1 MAPPLHPL
9 DAARPRGLRHSSAP
23 RTPEP
28 AAEASLPQP
37 SSPPRPRFRLK
48 RRTVSERTAPT
59 QQFLASV
66 AAADVPIPSIE
77 EPQVYDDD
85 DDDDDDDMLDTEAYP
100 RVPFLGNLDGAGFV
114 EHKVRGRQFSA
125 PKTPAPRA
133 IPSLS
138 PKRFPDWSIDAAF
151 SSVESSPE
159 CESSR
164 PSTARSTQ
172 TSASLFSR
180 YSLTSEDFSQCASP
194 DEEHAEKFAYLLPPE
209 DLDRTIRAPAQ
220 RGKLRKAPW
229 TRAMSKHLWATY
241 MMYLQDPKVT
251 PFRVGKS
258 GIPPSGVC
266 MRVAREAKRS
276 WKGSRPQTKADPKS
290 GSTTPT
296 AEVQGPYVQ
305 WPHTCAGTRAHL
317 REMCKA
323 NTGAASRG
331 SHYMARSPTPFG
343 RTANRVRNRRSAP
356 LRSPSVFSGSDMA
369 MSLTVCTAD
378 SMQPSGPL
386 AQLTSS
392 QPKPELDL
400 LTPPARDAFSGRSQA
415 LRLGSPFTARSYGPS
430 SSNNLADG
438 LGARPEPHRQSHTL
452 GTRRS
457 LGSPVRL
464 NDSRSNTQ
472 KRRSRQSILETRR
485 SKRPSLGSDF
495 WTDPSS
501 AVESCSSSASAFSSS
516 FPEFCSTSSNVGD
529 DLFVPRTNIQELFES
544 SNSAPLNSMATTATS
559 MPKPAGLA
567 PLMMAG
573 PPRLG
578 SPFSGK
584 SQSFSFPS
592 RNLNT
597 SVIDFAA
604 AVRRPFATVHQ
615 PADSVA
621 SSAKPSSL
629 ANRLAY
635 IDERLKDLRRRDPH
649 ERRSHSPL

>member
-1 MAPPLHPL
+1 MPPPLHPL
-9 DAARPRGLRHSSAP
+9 AAARPRGLRHSSAP

-28 AAEASLPQP
+28 AADGSLEP

-48 RRTVSERTAPT
+48 RRIVSERTAPT

-85 DDDDDDDMLDTEAYP
+85 MLDTDIYP
-100 RVPFLGNLDGAGFV
+100 GVPILGNLDDIRFS
-114 EHKVRGRQFSA
+114 EQDTRGRPFSA

-138 PKRFPDWSIDAAF
+138 PKRFPDWSIDASI
-151 SSVESSPE
+151 SSIESSPE

-194 DEEHAEKFAYLLPPE
+194 EEEHPDKFTTLLPAG
-209 DLDRTIRAPAQ
+209 DLDKTVRASAPP

-229 TRAMSKHLWATY
+229 TRAMSKHLWGTY

-251 PFRVGKS
+251 PFRIGKS

-276 WKGSRPQTKADPKS
+276 WKGSRPQTKADAKS

-296 AEVQGPYVQ
+296 AEAQGPYVQ
-305 WPHTCAGTRAHL
+305 WPHTCAATRGHL

-323 NTGAASRG
+323 NSGTASRG
-331 SHYMARSPTPFG
+331 LHYMARSPTPFG
-343 RTANRVRNRRSAP
+343 RAANRARNRRSAP
-356 LRSPSVFSGSDMA
+356 LQSPSVFSSSDMA
-369 MSLTVCTAD
+369 MSLTVSTSD

-386 AQLTSS
+386 AQLSSS
-392 QPKPELDL
+392 QPR
-400 LTPPARDAFSGRSQA
+400 LTPGLPTPASNASRGLDQA
-415 LRLGSPFTARSYGPS
+415 VRLGSPFMAKSYGPS
-430 SSNNLADG
+430 SSSNLTEDFG
-438 LGARPEPHRQSHTL
+438 VRTEPHRQSHTL

-464 NDSRSNTQ
+464 SDSRPSTQ

-495 WTDPSS
+495 WTDPS
-501 AVESCSSSASAFSSS
+501 ATAETSSTGAISSS
-516 FPEFCSTSSNVGD
+516 FPEFCSTSSNLRD
-529 DLFVPRTNIQELFES
+529 DLFVPRTNVQELFES
-544 SNSAPLNSMATTATS
+544 SHPPPFHSEGAT
-559 MPKPAGLA
+559 MPNPTGLA
-567 PLMMAG
+567 PPMMA

-578 SPFSGK
+578 SPFSAK

-592 RNLNT
+592 RNPNT
-597 SVIDFAA
+597 SVIDFAI
-604 AVRRPFATVHQ
+604 VRRPFATVHQ
-615 PADSVA
+615 PADNATGS
-621 SSAKPSSL
+621 PRPSL

-635 IDERLKDLRRRDPH
+635 IDERLKDFRRRDPH
-649 ERRSHSPL
+649 ERRSHSPF